1 MTFHE
6 HTHINK
12 TQPWE
17 TTKWGRAQTSYSMN
31 LRESSRSMS
40 SRRGGLSMVAS
51 ARQRRVSR
59 PGKRLY
65 RSYVLHTTSTT
76 TTVSCYCLHKCHGT
90 YHLYRIWMGQ
100 HSFCCGIFNVHRSA
114 AQRILPT
121 PTLPIYFFGGVLGGG
136 GSLPYGLGAEPIMW
150 QRRQVTVLTGTENHV
165 LSFQPAL

>member
-121 PTLPIYFFGGVLGGG
+121 PTLPIYFFWGVMGG